1 MTKRITLIVF
11 LLLNAVFV
19 FGQSSYI
26 VVNESDAELLRDARV
41 LGRKNQ
47 TLTLENYATSAEKIV
62 QYLENHGYPFASV
75 SLTTDW
81 ENDTTPLYRMHIDRG
96 RLTRIDSIVLKGN
109 LKLSQSYL
117 WPYLGLRRK
126 APYSEETVR
135 AVADK
140 LAALP
145 FATVVQ
151 QPGISFE
158 EEKTVLYVYLD
169 KRQVNR
175 FDGYIGFQPVSE
187 LTGKLAINGEL
198 SLALQNIFHIGES
211 ISLDWRSSERYSQY
225 LNVDAEFP
233 YLFRTRFGID
243 GHFRLDK
250 QDTTYL
256 TLNYHVGIPYHFRPD
271 SYIRPYINITQSQLL
286 NRNSGA
292 TTLDTAY
299 MDYRN
304 ILYGLSFQYS
314 NLVPSPQSRFA
325 YLLAADVA
333 AGRRTLLPG
342 LASTESGLSDADL
355 VKTTY
360 RVTGEAMGLIPLYKQ
375 YLCLVLTAKAGSLL
389 GGPHYLNEMFKI
401 GGVGQI
407 RGFRENELLASTYLL
422 YSAELRYQFGRNNDV
437 HLFFDGGT
445 YEQQGYNSYLFDTP
459 FGFGAG
465 VNIGVRSG
473 TFYFDYA
480 LPRQMG
486 NRISFKTGKIHFGV
500 KVKF

>member
-1 MTKRITLIVF
+1 M
-11 LLLNAVFV
+11 LNAVFV

-26 VVNESDAELLRDARV
+26 VVNETDMELLRDARV

-47 TLTLENYATSAEKIV
+47 TLTLENYAASAEKIV

-75 SLTTDW
+75 SLATEW
-81 ENDTTPLYRMHIDRG
+81 ENDSTPLYRMFIDR
-96 RLTRIDSIVLKGN
+96 RRYTKVDSIVLKGN

-140 LAALP
+140 LNALP

-233 YLFRTRFGID
+233 YLFRTCFGID

-256 TLNYHVGIPYHFRPD
+256 TLNYHIGIPYHFRPD
-271 SYIRPYINITQSQLL
+271 SYIRPYIDITQSQLL
-286 NRNSGA
+286 NRNSGT

-304 ILYGLSFQYS
+304 ILYGLSFRYS
-314 NLVPSPQSRFA
+314 NLILNSRSGFA
-325 YLLAADVA
+325 YQLAADAA

-342 LASTESGLSDADL
+342 LSSTASELDEADL

-360 RVTGEAMGLIPLYKQ
+360 RITGEAMGLIPLYKQ
-375 YLCLVLTAKAGSLL
+375 YLYLVLTAKADSLL
-389 GGPHYLNEMFKI
+389 DGPHYLNEMFKI
-401 GGVGQI
+401 GGVGLI

-500 KVKF
+500 RVKF

>member
-1 MTKRITLIVF
+1 M
-11 LLLNAVFV
+11 
-19 FGQSSYI
+19 
-26 VVNESDAELLRDARV
+26 
-41 LGRKNQ
+41 
-47 TLTLENYATSAEKIV
+47 TLENYPQNAEKIV

-75 SLTTDW
+75 SLTTEW
-81 ENDTTPLYRMHIDRG
+81 KNDTTPQYVLHIDRN
-96 RLTRIDSIVLKGN
+96 RYTKVDSIVLKGN
-109 LKLSQSYL
+109 IKLNQSFL
-117 WPYLGLRRK
+117 WPYLGLRRN
-126 APYSEETVR
+126 APYSEKTIQEVT
-135 AVADK
+135 DK

-187 LTGKLAINGEL
+187 TTGKLAINGEL
-198 SLALQNIFHIGES
+198 SLALQNIFHIGEAL
-211 ISLDWRSSERYSQY
+211 SLEWRSSERYSQY
-225 LNVDAEFP
+225 LNIDAQFP
-233 YLFRTRFGID
+233 YLFRTRFGLD

-256 TLNYHVGIPYHFRPD
+256 TLNYHLGIPYHLRPN
-271 SYIRPYINITQSQLL
+271 SYIRPYIDITQSQLL
-286 NRNSGA
+286 NKKSTT
-292 TTLDTAY
+292 TTLDTSY

-304 ILYGLSFQYS
+304 ILYGLS
-314 NLVPSPQSRFA
+314 LRFTNIA
-325 YLLAADVA
+325 NDLPDLGYDFSADAA

-342 LASTESGLSDADL
+342 ITINELNEADL

-360 RVTGEAMGLIPLYKQ
+360 RLTGLAMGGFRLYKGF
-375 YLCLVLTAKAGSLL
+375 YLVLKAQAGSLL
-389 GGPHYLNEMFKI
+389 RGPHYLNEMFKI
-401 GGVGQI
+401 GGEGQI
-407 RGFRENELLASTYLL
+407 RGFTENELLASTYLL
-422 YSAELRYQFGRNNDV
+422 YSAELRYLFGRNSDV

-445 YEQQGYNSYLFDTP
+445 YEQQGYNSYLFDNP

-480 LPRQMG
+480 LPRQRG
-486 NRISFKTGKIHFGV
+486 NKISFKTGKIHFGV
-500 KVKF
+500 RVKF

>member
-1 MTKRITLIVF
+1 MTTKRIIPIVIF
-11 LLLNAVFV
+11 LLITVFV
-19 FGQSSYI
+19 FGQSPS
-26 VVNESDAELLRDARV
+26 VVFNESDVELLRDAKV
-41 LGRKNQ
+41 IGRKSQ
-47 TLTLENYATSAEKIV
+47 TLTLDNYTESAEKIV

-75 SLTTDW
+75 TLTTEW
-81 ENDTTPLYRMHIDRG
+81 ENDSTPLYRMNIDRG
-96 RLTRIDSIVLKGN
+96 RYTQIDSIVLKGN

-135 AVADK
+135 AIADK
-140 LAALP
+140 LAALH
-145 FATVVQ
+145 FANVVQ
-151 QPGISFE
+151 APGVSFGE
-158 EEKTVLYVYLD
+158 DKTVLYVYLD
-169 KRQVNR
+169 KKQVNR

-198 SLALQNIFHIGES
+198 SLDLQNIFHIGEEL
-211 ISLDWRSSERYSQY
+211 SLRWRSSERHSQY
-225 LNVDAEFP
+225 LNVDAQFP
-233 YLFRTRFGID
+233 YLFRTRFGLD

-256 TLNYHVGIPYHFRPD
+256 TLNYHIGIPYHFRPD
-271 SYIRPYINITQSQLL
+271 SYIRPYIDITQSQLL
-286 NRNSGA
+286 NKNSMA
-292 TTLDTAY
+292 STLDTAY

-304 ILYGLSFQYS
+304 ILYGLSFVLS
-314 NLVPSPQSRFA
+314 NMVLNPQSKFG
-325 YLLAADVA
+325 YYLAADAA
-333 AGRRTLLPG
+333 AGRRTLLP
-342 LASTESGLSDADL
+342 SHNTDEFSGSNL

-360 RVTGEAMGLIPLYKQ
+360 RISGEAMGVIPLYKHRF
-375 YLCLVLTAKAGSLL
+375 YLILKTNAGSLL

-401 GGVGQI
+401 GGEGQI
-407 RGFRENELLASTYLL
+407 RGFTENELLASTYLL

-445 YEQQGYNSYLFDTP
+445 YEQQGYNSYMFDTP

-486 NRISFKTGKIHFGV
+486 NKISFKTGKIHFGV
-500 KVKF
+500 RVKF

>member
-1 MTKRITLIVF
+1 MNKIIITI
-11 LLLNAVFV
+11 LLLLGTVFV

-26 VVNESDAELLRDARV
+26 IVNEEDAELMREAKV
-41 LGRKNQ
+41 VGRKNQ
-47 TLTLENYATSAEKIV
+47 TLTLENYPQNAEKIV
-62 QYLENHGYPFASV
+62 KYLENHGYPFASV
-75 SLTTDW
+75 SLTTEW
-81 ENDTTPLYRMHIDRG
+81 ENDTTPQYVLHIDRN
-96 RLTRIDSIVLKGN
+96 RYTKVDSIVLKGN
-109 LKLSQSYL
+109 IKLSQSYL
-117 WPYLGLRRK
+117 WPYLGLRRN
-126 APYSEETVR
+126 APYSEKTIRE
-135 AVADK
+135 VADK

-198 SLALQNIFHIGES
+198 SLDLQNIFHIGEQL
-211 ISLDWRSSERYSQY
+211 SLKWRSSERYSQY
-225 LNVDAEFP
+225 LNIEAAFP

-256 TLNYHVGIPYHFRPD
+256 TLNYHIGIPYHLRPD
-271 SYIRPYINITQSQLL
+271 SYIRPYIDITQSRLL
-286 NRNSGA
+286 GKNSSPA
-292 TTLDTAY
+292 TTDTAF

-304 ILYGLSFQYS
+304 ILYGLSLRFTNIAY
-314 NLVPSPQSRFA
+314 NLPDFG
-325 YLLAADVA
+325 YDFYADAA

-342 LASTESGLSDADL
+342 SITNELNESDL

-360 RVTGEAMGLIPLYKQ
+360 RLTGHATGGFRLYKGF
-375 YLCLVLTAKAGSLL
+375 YLILKALAGSLL
-389 GGPHYLNEMFKI
+389 RGPHYRNEMFKI
-401 GGVGQI
+401 GGEGQI
-407 RGFRENELLASTYLL
+407 RGFTENELLASTYLL

-445 YEQQGYNSYLFDTP
+445 YEQQGYSNYLFDNP
-459 FGFGAG
+459 FGFGLG

-480 LPRQMG
+480 LPRQRG
-486 NRISFKTGKIHFGV
+486 NKISFKTGKIHFGV